1 MGKGNKLVDL
11 IVNQDI
17 FGHEIK
23 VNYRNSDT
31 FKTSLGA
38 LCTIA
43 TYTLII
49 INFVTLLTAFIDGSN

>member
-1 MGKGNKLVDL
+1 MGKANKIVNL

-17 FGHEIK
+17 FGHAIK
-23 VNYRNSDT
+23 VNYRSSDT

-38 LCTIA
+38 FCTIA

-49 INFVTLLTAFIDGSN
+49 INLVTLMTDFIDGSN